1 MSRAKVVLGG
11 YGSGRSGLTMWDHI
25 CSDFAEAS
33 GKNSHLDQR
42 GSRAPGALA
51 ETQGTGRG
59 PEMGP
64 VSPKLWRVGAG

>member
-1 MSRAKVVLGG
+1 
-11 YGSGRSGLTMWDHI
+11 MWDHI

-51 ETQGTGRG
+51 ETQGTGQG